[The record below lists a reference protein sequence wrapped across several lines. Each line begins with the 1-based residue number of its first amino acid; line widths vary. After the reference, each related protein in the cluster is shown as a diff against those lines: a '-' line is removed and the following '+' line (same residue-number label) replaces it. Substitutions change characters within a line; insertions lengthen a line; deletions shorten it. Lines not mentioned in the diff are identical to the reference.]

1 MMENL
6 DLRCAEFGKEL
17 ADLRDS
23 DEKLIT
29 DALSV
34 LEEQGVYAFFLFLK
48 ARGKKAGG
56 EVSKLCGIFLK
67 KTPQA
72 SPLLKDGNAD
82 LFAGLCKLAENLDD
96 LLFARDLLH
105 QALVYARYHLKVRG
119 EA

>member
-1 MMENL
+1 MENM
-6 DLRCAEFGKEL
+6 DLRCAQFGKEL
-17 ADLRDS
+17 ADLEDS

-48 ARGKKAGG
+48 AKGKKAGG
-56 EVSKLCGIFLK
+56 GVSKSCGDFLR
-67 KTPQA
+67 KTPQP
-72 SPLLKDGNAD
+72 SPLLKDGNGD
-82 LFAGLCKLAENLDD
+82 LFASVGKLAENLDD

-105 QALVYARYHLKVRG
+105 QGLVYARYHLKVRG